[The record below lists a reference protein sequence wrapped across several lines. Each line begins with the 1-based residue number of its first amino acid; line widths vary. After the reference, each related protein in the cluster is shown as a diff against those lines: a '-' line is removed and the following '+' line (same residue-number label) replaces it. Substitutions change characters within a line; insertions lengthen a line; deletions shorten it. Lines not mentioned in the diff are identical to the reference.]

1 MSDQDRI
8 SPYNNNTISSRQV
21 TKKIKTNINLPL
33 YKLIQYQIL
42 KTNITR
48 TEWQIVRRLASEI
61 LGVNGQ

>member
-21 TKKIKTNINLPL
+21 TKIKTNINLSL

>member
-21 TKKIKTNINLPL
+21 TKIKTNINLPL

-42 KTNITR
+42 ITNITR
-48 TEWQIVRRLASEI
+48 TEWLTVRRLAREI

>member
-8 SPYNNNTISSRQV
+8 SPYNDNTISSRKV
-21 TKKIKTNINLPL
+21 TKIKTNINLPL

-48 TEWQIVRRLASEI
+48 TEWLTVRRLAREI

>member
-8 SPYNNNTISSRQV
+8 SPYNNSTISSRKV
-21 TKKIKTNINLPL
+21 TKIKTNINLPL

-48 TEWQIVRRLASEI
+48 TEWLTVRRLAREI

>member
-21 TKKIKTNINLPL
+21 TKMKTNINLLL

-42 KTNITR
+42 RTNITR
-48 TEWQIVRRLASEI
+48 TEWLTVRRLAREI

>member
-21 TKKIKTNINLPL
+21 TKIKTNINLPL

-48 TEWQIVRRLASEI
+48 TEWLTVTRLAREI

>member
-21 TKKIKTNINLPL
+21 TKIKTNINLPL

-42 KTNITR
+42 RTNITR
-48 TEWQIVRRLASEI
+48 TEWLTVRRLAREI